1 MLEPPEIP
9 RRRSNSSVHLK
20 QFQTFSSQRE
30 NVHRL
35 FNILREI
42 KSSNCPKFFVVCQ
55 TPMFISNNPKRPPRE
70 ENDPLTAQRLKR
82 IVDCPVDT
90 GENTIHISSTSS
102 DRIHSGHFRPAV
114 ASEADS
120 WCSSPW
126 TTCHHAVRV
135 AAAWLVPPP
144 RFSIIA
150 VRRSYRRVSTE
161 PPRGRLR
168 NNEKERADDT
178 ASTIFL
184 CA

>member
-1 MLEPPEIP
+1 
-9 RRRSNSSVHLK
+9 
-20 QFQTFSSQRE
+20 
-30 NVHRL
+30 
-35 FNILREI
+35 
-42 KSSNCPKFFVVCQ
+42 
-55 TPMFISNNPKRPPRE
+55 MFASNNSKRRPRE
-70 ENDPLTAQRLKR
+70 ENDPLTAQRLKK
-82 IVDCPVDT
+82 IVDYLVDT
-90 GENTIHISSTSS
+90 DENTVHVSSTSS

-120 WCSSPW
+120 WCSSSW

-168 NNEKERADDT
+168 NNGKERADDT